1 MPWSGKPVF
10 SDTRAYEQVMAIEE
24 GRTPASAGS
33 AV

>member
-24 GRTPASAGS
+24 GRASAPS
-33 AV
+33 AA